1 MIVTLCT
8 VCATLMQA
16 LDQTI
21 ANVALPH
28 MQGSLSASRDQI
40 TWVLTSYVIA
50 AAIMTAPVGW
60 LAAQPRDFG
69 LLLEDLSVPS
79 ADDVR
84 GHYTV
89 REALETHSARLFA
102 EKASAA
108 EKTEITALAAWLDK
122 GYARGGKGK
131 LTADEIYD
139 LHQRHLRFHMRIVE
153 CTGCRALAHALE
165 NHHVLTLNWLLD
177 TATDWLSCPPRFH
190 ASLAEGLCGGDPGEA
205 SEAMR
210 RHLSYGREELLEK
223 LEARLR
229 HLEQM
234 TA

>member
-1 MIVTLCT
+1 MVYKNLRMRILSGEIP
-8 VCATLMQA
+8 LGYPLSRRQ
-16 LDQTI
+16 
-21 ANVALPH
+21 VALEY
-28 MQGSLSASRDQI
+28 GVSI
-40 TWVLTSYVIA
+40 V
-50 AAIMTAPVGW
+50 PVGEA
-60 LAAQPRDFG
+60 LQRLQTEELVESRARVG
-69 LLLEDLSVPS
+69 TRVRVPS

-102 EKASAA
+102 EKASEA
-108 EKTEITALAAWLDK
+108 EQVEIVALAAWLDK

-131 LTADEIYD
+131 LTPEEIYD

-190 ASLAEGLCGGDPGEA
+190 ASLAEALAGGDAQAA

-210 RHLSYGREELLEK
+210 RHLASGREELLEK

-229 HLEQM
+229 HMEQM